1 MVEYS
6 RNSKYQTQKKEE
18 VSRNGWLAICDIKNC
33 HNENGAVIKI
43 NYFLFCK
50 VCEGRKL
57 TQTAREMRKHFF
69 HTALRRL
76 FHNLSLPQKPFFS
89 TSLLSALQLSSP
101 QAPQLN
107 YLTFFLWSP
116 VHSLSHHSSIS
127 LPTTSRWNRTLRTP
141 LRLPSCSPLS
151 WTPGRRW
158 MGSFSK
164 YKPDPQTLPLR
175 KLCIHILEKD
185 GMWSD
190 QPAEA
195 TIYVPEKSIRKQTK
209 QNCLSLSS

>member
-1 MVEYS
+1 MAEYS

-69 HTALRRL
+69 HTVLRRL
-76 FHNLSLPQKPFFS
+76 FHNLSLPQKPLFS

-107 YLTFFLWSP
+107 YLTFFLGSA
-116 VHSLSHHSSIS
+116 VHGLSDRSTIS
-127 LPTTSRWNRTLRTP
+127 LPTSRWSSALRKA
-141 LRLPSCSPLS
+141 LRLSPAA
-151 WTPGRRW
+151 PGVLDPRQEVAGVFLYVQAW
-158 MGSFSK
+158 APDSSSK
-164 YKPDPQTLPLR
+164 EPVYSHP
-175 KLCIHILEKD
+175 
-185 GMWSD
+185 
-190 QPAEA
+190 
-195 TIYVPEKSIRKQTK
+195 
-209 QNCLSLSS
+209 